1 MNFGAAPDGLEQHKP
16 FAAGLADRGRCVCP
30 FHGLPRRGQNVI
42 DELTVLKIF
51 AVYAGCWAL
60 GFGMG
65 KAVAWTKKIA
75 SIA

>member
-1 MNFGAAPDGLEQHKP
+1 MNFGAASDGLEQHQP
-16 FAAGLADRGRCVCP
+16 SVAGPADCCRRFRVVY
-30 FHGLPRRGQNVI
+30 GLPGRGQNVI
-42 DELTVLKIF
+42 DELTVIKIF